1 VSESPSD
8 VPISSLG
15 RVGVLRPL
23 RHRDFAVLWTGMTVS
38 MIGDGIYYIAIAWQ
52 VYDLSNTPSALAVV
66 GIAWSLPQVLFTLAS
81 GVLSDR
87 LDRRRVMV
95 AGDLIR
101 LVALSVVC
109 ALSVTGN
116 LTLPLLIGLVALYG
130 TGQAVF
136 QPSFNAIVP
145 MIVPGDL
152 LVEANSLGQFVRPFA
167 MTLVGPLIGGLL
179 VGSVGAGWAFIADA
193 LTFAF
198 SAVMIMLIHARP
210 TERDPAEDS
219 SFWFDTKEGIR
230 YVKERPWLW
239 AALIGAF
246 VSLLC
251 TWGPWE
257 TLVPYIVKNALHGS
271 AIDLG
276 LVFGAGGVGSVLAA
290 LVIGQRGGLP
300 RKPLT
305 ILYLFWAL
313 GMLMTTGFGVVN
325 TVWQAMIVAFIAEG
339 SITVLVVV
347 WVTLLQRL
355 VAPDLLGRV
364 SSLDWMVSI
373 GGVPISFAIVGPLA
387 AAFGAQ
393 TTLIWAGLLG
403 AAVTIGFMFIPGAR
417 DPERDGS
424 LATPEPLREHK

>member
-1 VSESPSD
+1 MGEPRTRRER
-8 VPISSLG
+8 IG
-15 RVGVLRPL
+15 ILRPL
-23 RHRDFAVLWTGMTVS
+23 SIRDFARLWVGMTVS
-38 MIGDGIYYIAIAWQ
+38 MVGDGIYIVAIAWQ
-52 VYDLSNTPSALAVV
+52 VYQLSNTPTALAAV
-66 GIAWSLPQVLFTLAS
+66 GIAWSLPQIILLLGS

-87 LDRRRVMV
+87 VDRRHLMI
-95 AGDLIR
+95 AGDILR
-101 LVALSVVC
+101 LFAIGAVGVLSI
-109 ALSVTGN
+109 AGE
-116 LTLPLLIGLVALYG
+116 LTIPLLIGLVVIYG
-130 TGQAVF
+130 VGQALF
-136 QPSFNAIVP
+136 GPAFSSIVP
-145 MIVPGDL
+145 SIVPAEL

-305 ILYLFWAL
+305 IL
-313 GMLMTTGFGVVN
+313 
-325 TVWQAMIVAFIAEG
+325 
-339 SITVLVVV
+339 
-347 WVTLLQRL
+347 
-355 VAPDLLGRV
+355 
-364 SSLDWMVSI
+364 
-373 GGVPISFAIVGPLA
+373 
-387 AAFGAQ
+387 
-393 TTLIWAGLLG
+393 
-403 AAVTIGFMFIPGAR
+403 
-417 DPERDGS
+417 
-424 LATPEPLREHK
+424 

>member
-1 VSESPSD
+1 M
-8 VPISSLG
+8 SSVRTRLG
-15 RVGVLRPL
+15 RIGILQPL
-23 RHRDFAVLWTGMTVS
+23 SIRDFAWLWIGMTVS
-38 MIGDGIYYIAIAWQ
+38 MVGDGIYIVAIAWQ
-52 VYDLSNTPSALAVV
+52 VYQLSNTPTALAAV
-66 GIAWSLPQVLFTLAS
+66 GIAWSLPQIILLLGS

-87 LDRRRVMV
+87 VDRRHLMI
-95 AGDLIR
+95 AGDILR
-101 LVALSVVC
+101 LLAMGTVGVLSI
-109 ALSVTGN
+109 AGE
-116 LTLPLLIGLVALYG
+116 LTIPLLIGLVVVYG
-130 TGQAVF
+130 VGQALF
-136 QPSFNAIVP
+136 GPAFSSIVP
-145 MIVPGDL
+145 SIVPAEL

-198 SAVMIMLIHARP
+198 SAVMITLIHARP
-210 TERDPAEDS
+210 TERDPADDA
-219 SFWFDTKEGIR
+219 SFWADTKEGIR
-230 YVKERPWLW
+230 YVKDRPWLW

-257 TLVPYIVKNALHGS
+257 TLVPFIVKNALHGS

-290 LVIGQRGGLP
+290 LIIGQRGGLP
-300 RKPLT
+300 HRPLT

-387 AAFGAQ
+387 STFGAQ
-393 TTLIWAGLLG
+393 TTMIWAGLLG

-424 LATPEPLREHK
+424 LVSPEPLPEHR